1 MAMENNEYPIIDE
14 KGCCYDGERTI
25 YNCIIN
31 EEKEY
36 VNGYTEDGTCAR
48 YFPRKGRW
56 YYGSGIGAAN
66 IIPVTERTPEE
77 QAEIRRRSGEATRA
91 RYREEESLNDM
102 AKRMLKVEMS
112 DKNIDEILGTAREL
126 IGEDKTA
133 AAVMIAKM
141 IQTACAG
148 SFKAAE
154 FVRDTA
160 GYKPKDSVEISA
172 DIITEEDR
180 SLIDKINKRLTG

>member
-1 MAMENNEYPIIDE
+1 MDNVIHPKIDLE
-14 KGCCYDGERTI
+14 GKCYDGEKVI
-25 YNCIIN
+25 YSCVLN
-31 EEKEY
+31 EEKNY
-36 VNGYTEDGTCAR
+36 INGYTEDGTCAR
-48 YFPRKGRW
+48 YFFNKGRW

-66 IIPVTERTPEE
+66 IIPVTERSPEE
-77 QAEIRRRSGEATRA
+77 QAEIRRRSGEAMKRRA
-91 RYREEESLNDM
+91 EREESLNDM

-126 IGEDKTA
+126 IGEEKTA